1 MDGDELC
8 RFANYGGR
16 TAMFC
21 NIYIH
26 TFLGAMLLGLLTG
39 ISSIA
44 SAQDGKF
51 SPSIS
56 GSLAVEVQNDYAF
69 SSDDATAE
77 FNNLTTKIGLDLTL
91 TVLKG
96 LSLKTGLSFQQVQSP
111 PVSGSDRVFDDQG
124 LFAETLA
131 VEYEIGPVLFFGGKK
146 HVNFGKAW
154 DVTPGVFGTELAEEY
169 EMAENIDL
177 GIALSHKFEK
187 AGKHTLS
194 AETFFLDTSGL
205 AESAFTRRT
214 KTREASGGPGNTGEF
229 SSFGVSLEGGEIPLF
244 SEFRYHL
251 AYAHMGNDTTGAE
264 IERRLAVS
272 AATDI
277 KLGET
282 IVLQPFAEYARFD
295 DADGTKNQD
304 RDYLTAAL
312 AITDGAWNLAL
323 TGTLKNTEAADGTD
337 TEEELLQVSVGYAFP
352 IGISFDVA
360 YKRSRNAGVDTD
372 VVGALLAY
380 TLEF

>member
-1 MDGDELC
+1 
-8 RFANYGGR
+8 
-16 TAMFC
+16 MFR
-21 NIYIH
+21 NIPIH
-26 TFLGAMLLGLLTG
+26 YALGAMLLGLFTG

-56 GSLAVEVQNDYAF
+56 GSLAVEIQNDYAF

-77 FNNLTTKIGLDLTL
+77 FNNLTTKIELDLTL
-91 TVLKG
+91 TVLQG
-96 LSLKTGLSFQQVQSP
+96 LSLKTGLLFEQVQSP
-111 PVSGSDRVFDDQG
+111 PVTGSDRVFDDQG

-154 DVTPGVFGTELAEEY
+154 DVTPGVFGTDLAEEY

-177 GIALSHKFEK
+177 GAALSHKFDK
-187 AGKHTLS
+187 AGKHTLT

-214 KTREASGGPGNTGEF
+214 KTREGSGGPGNTGAF
-229 SSFGVSLEGGEIPLF
+229 SSFGVSLEGGKIRLF

-264 IERRLAVS
+264 TERRLAVS

-277 KLGET
+277 NLGAT
-282 IVLQPFAEYARFD
+282 IMFQPFAEYARFD

-312 AITDGAWNLAL
+312 AITDGTWNLAL
-323 TGTLKNTEAADGTD
+323 TGTLKNTEAADGTEI
-337 TEEELLQVSVGYAFP
+337 EEELLQVSAGYAFP
-352 IGISFDVA
+352 IGISLDVA

-380 TLEF
+380 TLVF